1 MRYFYDNHRRVAVL
15 KKRPASFIRVV
26 LCGRYVVRM
35 HPTRY
40 RGQPRTSK
48 TSICV
53 RRCHRE
59 KCNFVWTR
67 STVPAVGG
75 ACLFVF
81 ICALLYART
90 VARMK
95 SVSNLLKGLPSV
107 VLCGWHEIGPS
118 GGLRVQH
125 AAQTAQASDV
135 LRTMRRTVQ
144 ASWVVV
150 VAAVAVGAV
159 VGVAY
164 VGHWAE
170 GALLC
175 CPCHQCP
182 GRPLCTVSPA
192 GTIEWKRD

>member
-1 MRYFYDNHRRVAVL
+1 
-15 KKRPASFIRVV
+15 
-26 LCGRYVVRM
+26 M
-35 HPTRY
+35 HPTAGSQEHQKQVFVFVAVTEKNLILFGLDRLC
-40 RGQPRTSK
+40 PRLG
-48 TSICV
+48 V
-53 RRCHRE
+53 L
-59 KCNFVWTR
+59 V
-67 STVPAVGG
+67 
-75 ACLFVF
+75 CLFVF

-95 SVSNLLKGLPSV
+95 SVFNLLKGLPSV

-159 VGVAY
+159 VGVAC

>member
-1 MRYFYDNHRRVAVL
+1 
-15 KKRPASFIRVV
+15 
-26 LCGRYVVRM
+26 VRTVRCA
-35 HPTRY
+35 HAPN

-59 KCNFVWTR
+59 NFNFVWTR

-75 ACLFVF
+75 
-81 ICALLYART
+81 ALLYART

-107 VLCGWHEIGPS
+107 VLCGWHESGPS

-144 ASWVVV
+144 ASWGVV

-159 VGVAY
+159 VGVAS
-164 VGHWAE
+164 VGHRAE